1 VESDSPPSDVSP
13 STKCTWCDREGAN
26 RIRSAAKG
34 VVILAFYNPRKK
46 KTLCN
51 FINLILPK
59 TV

>member
-13 STKCTWCDREGAN
+13 STKCTGCDREGAN

-46 KTLCN
+46 KT
-51 FINLILPK
+51 FVIS
-59 TV
+59 